1 LQTYVW
7 LRGHLGDGAAVTAG
21 NGHGQLE
28 LTKFHSPAATTAEPN
43 APANTLGLRR
53 IMFAVDDIEDA
64 VARLRA
70 HGAELVG
77 EVAQYEDSYR
87 LCYVRG
93 PAGIIVALAE
103 QLRLKRDGDRPQSAS
118 SWATRSPLIS
128 MPLAQVPAPGF
139 TPSEPRRRLDLVEV
153 EQAAKAAGIAVELA
167 PHAGRPGQSAGPG
180 RWRIVRD
187 LVAQGAGFG
196 TRPGGGPRRERPWEQ
211 PAQACRGSNSA
222 SRRETDRPATADLD
236 RLRLVASLG
245 GRRQLGLTT
254 ADRAMD
260 AR

>member
-1 LQTYVW
+1 LPDAYTPVAGDPSLQTNVR
-7 LRGHLGDGAAVTAG
+7 LGGHLGDGAAVTAG

-118 SWATRSPLIS
+118 SWATRSPFIS
-128 MPLAQVPAPGF
+128 MLLAQYLHLVSRH
-139 TPSEPRRRLDLVEV
+139 PSR
-153 EQAAKAAGIAVELA
+153 AAVLI
-167 PHAGRPGQSAGPG
+167 
-180 RWRIVRD
+180 W
-187 LVAQGAGFG
+187 
-196 TRPGGGPRRERPWEQ
+196 
-211 PAQACRGSNSA
+211 
-222 SRRETDRPATADLD
+222 
-236 RLRLVASLG
+236 
-245 GRRQLGLTT
+245 
-254 ADRAMD
+254 
-260 AR
+260 